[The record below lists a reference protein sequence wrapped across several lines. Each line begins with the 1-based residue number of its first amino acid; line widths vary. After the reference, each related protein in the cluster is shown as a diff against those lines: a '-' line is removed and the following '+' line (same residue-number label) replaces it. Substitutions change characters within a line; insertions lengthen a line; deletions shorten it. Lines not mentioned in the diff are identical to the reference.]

1 MQRSLQLLEGI
12 IYNKEELV
20 EINEL
25 TMMCKES
32 LVNCFQLGHSQNYP
46 VSSQQRNSTQVQKLS
61 SEYQDI
67 ERVIDVQK
75 LWSAVQFKAAKII
88 LILQQLSSHKEIMST
103 LYFENCLNPTT
114 NVSQK
119 LEIT

>member
-32 LVNCFQLGHSQNYP
+32 LVNCFQRGHSQNHP